1 MIRGMKQS
9 RGFSGFLLRWVRRI
23 AVTAA
28 IVFATIIA
36 ARAFQASRPPS
47 LKPWHRFVPPSEVR
61 AAEMTE
67 AFTLEEYLRR
77 EEEIFRQVK
86 EQIEDRLAPEDR
98 TAGDRYFPESGS
110 SPRRYPRDWNRTFEL
125 VPPEIRGGALLI
137 HGLTDS
143 PYSLRRPAEILR
155 DRGLYVLVLRVPGH
169 GTVPGALT
177 QATWQDWLAATRVG
191 ARHVRRRIGEGK
203 PFFLVGYS
211 NGAALSVKYALDV
224 VEGAGAGLPK
234 AERILLMSPMIGVSP
249 AAALAKFVG
258 VLAVVPYFEKTRWL
272 DVVPEYN
279 PFKYNSFP
287 VNAATQTSLLT
298 GEIQAQVERLAKA
311 GRIGALPPILAFQSL
326 ADATVLTGAVV
337 WKLFDRLSE
346 NGSELVLFDV
356 NRGAN
361 VRPFLKPQDSAL
373 LARLDPRAR
382 RAYRLTLIT
391 NAGPDTTDVVA
402 RSTAPGAEAPADRAL
417 GLSWPPQ
424 VYSLSHVAVPF
435 STEDPL
441 YGGEPDRS
449 IDGIHLGVLA
459 PRGERGVLTVS
470 PGDFLRV
477 SWNPFFPYL
486 AERLGAWI
494 AP

>member
-1 MIRGMKQS
+1 MIRGMKENG
-9 RGFSGFLLRWVRRI
+9 GFLSFLLRWARRL

-36 ARAFQASRPPS
+36 LRAFEAHRPPY
-47 LKPWHRFVPPSEVR
+47 LKPWHRFVPPSELK

-67 AFTLEEYLRR
+67 TFTLEDYLRR
-77 EEEIFRQVK
+77 EEQIFRQVR
-86 EQIEDRLAPEDR
+86 EQIEDRVAPEDR
-98 TAGDRYFPESGS
+98 TSGNRYFAESAS

-143 PYSLRRPAEILR
+143 PYSMRREAEILR
-155 DRGLYVLVLRVPGH
+155 DRGLYVLALRMPGH

-177 QATWQDWLAATRVG
+177 QATWRDWLAATRVG
-191 ARHVRRRIGEGK
+191 ARHVRQRIGEGK

-211 NGAALSVKYALDV
+211 NGAALSVKYSLDV
-224 VEGAGAGLPK
+224 VEAGGAGLPK
-234 AERILLMSPMIGVSP
+234 ADRILLMSPMIGVSP
-249 AAALAKFVG
+249 AAALAKFIG
-258 VLAVVPYFEKTRWL
+258 VLGVIPYFEKTRWL

-298 GEIQAQVERLAKA
+298 GEIQAQVERLAKD
-311 GRIGALPPILAFQSL
+311 GRIRELPPILAFQSL

-337 WKLFDRLSE
+337 WKLFDRLVE

-361 VRPFLKPQDSAL
+361 VRPFLRPEDSAL

-382 RAYRLTLIT
+382 RSYRLTLIT
-391 NAGPDTTDVVA
+391 NAGPDTSDVVA
-402 RSTAPGAEAPADRAL
+402 RSTAPGSETPGDQAL

-424 VYSLSHVAVPF
+424 VYSLSHVAIPF
-435 STEDPL
+435 STDDPL

-449 IDGIHLGVLA
+449 VEGIHLGILA

-486 AERLGAWI
+486 AERLASWI